1 MSVFASRVRNLMGAS
16 CFAVS
21 ASKLLPLVKFSNPAL
36 VSAEPRSQ
44 IQKKHPKGCFRLY
57 GGGPGITRNRLVT
70 VSARWASPLCGSVSK
85 APGVALGRTR
95 RTSKPN
101 PKRIHKK
108 NRPEGRF
115 FHRWRWARDSN
126 PGNLSVQ
133 RFSRPPL
140 STTQPAHLNLSRL
153 PSREAPH
160 YSDASLTIKL
170 PVRYFPRNLY
180 PLQLPL
186 LEGLAG
192 RLLPAQGCSRFS
204 QRLGTLPS

>member
-1 MSVFASRVRNLMGAS
+1 MDGGGPGIDVNAVVPRVHILTAPHAAHFG
-16 CFAVS
+16 V
-21 ASKLLPLVKFSNPAL
+21 KTLLWAKFFELTGFSHSPG
-36 VSAEPRSQ
+36 SQ
-44 IQKKHPKGCFRLY
+44 IQKK
-57 GGGPGITRNRLVT
+57 
-70 VSARWASPLCGSVSK
+70 
-85 APGVALGRTR
+85 APQGVL
-95 RTSKPN
+95 S
-101 PKRIHKK
+101 
-108 NRPEGRF
+108 F
-115 FHRWRWARDSN
+115 VWRWARDSN

-204 QRLGTLPS
+204 QRLGTRPS